1 MTEPS
6 RQPRTDTTALS
17 GNGTAPPPSEPRY
30 CAYCGREI
38 DRSAAGIERFGEPF
52 CSEVHVET
60 FVTGVRAA
68 RVQAAATLEAAQAGT
83 GVGDQPA
90 AAPAGWNWK
99 RFAKMAA
106 CCGLP
111 MLALVVLAGGGGAL
125 LGAAGAVLPL
135 LAALACPLGMFFAM
149 RGMMRIR
156 PREGA
161 KGQGE
166 EK

>member
-1 MTEPS
+1 MTESS
-6 RQPRTDTTALS
+6 RQPKTTAALS
-17 GNGTAPPPSEPRY
+17 GNGAAAPPSEPRY
-30 CAYCGREI
+30 CAYCGRET
-38 DRSAAGIERFGEPF
+38 DRRAAAIERFGEPF
-52 CSEVHVET
+52 CSAAHAET
-60 FVTGVRAA
+60 FVTGVRVA
-68 RVQAAATLEAAQAGT
+68 RVQASAALESAQAGA
-83 GVGDQPA
+83 GARDQPA
-90 AAPAGWNWK
+90 VAPTGWNWK

-135 LAALACPLGMFFAM
+135 LAVLACPLGMFFAM
-149 RGMMRIR
+149 RGMMRTT